1 MAPSDSK
8 TTMPATLTQY
18 DENDVELDNDDLEYL
33 LSKMGQLPQDKV
45 VVHYPPFALMILLCF
60 GVPEFAP
67 DSVVLAEA
75 AQ

>member
-45 VVHYPPFALMILLCF
+45 VVH
-60 GVPEFAP
+60 
-67 DSVVLAEA
+67 
-75 AQ
+75 